1 MNVQDAMNQLGL
13 RVEDADKKK
22 FPEKLRR
29 EVLEYSQIK
38 IANMLHNAY
47 LTELEYIDESVKAT
61 GGILALSALTYK
73 VLRGAEGILKVKLN
87 GGKYCNRLDLSDLKR
102 IENAYLEGTDDNPLY
117 YVFQNTI
124 YVFCTQTDPVI
135 DVYYL
140 RLPSSLY
147 YPFETTGMG
156 STSEFTVS
164 YFSTTYNDD
173 YFNGSLVYLFSPDK
187 VLLGYYVVTDYTE
200 TGNIVTI
207 SPNAVDDIQLGHHV
221 YFLLHP
227 TVDVQLIGLSDV
239 EFELNES
246 LHDLVIDYAESELWK
261 ITAAI
266 DRRNSSLEKVITQI
280 KSLNDKYRIAEGIG
294 TK

>member
-47 LTELEYIDESVKAT
+47 LTELEYIDESVNAT

-147 YPFETTGMG
+147 YPFLVTTGEMSDSNFYLG
-156 STSEFTVS
+156 YLAGAYV
-164 YFSTTYNDD
+164 DD
-173 YFNGSLVYLFSPDK
+173 YFNDSLVYSTQFNS
-187 VLLGYYVVTDYTE
+187 YHVVTAYDGEFADFTVVPPASTDFGSNY
-200 TGNIVTI
+200 NIYLI
-207 SPNAVDDIQLGHHV
+207 
-221 YFLLHP
+221 LHP
-227 TVDVQLIGLSDV
+227 TIDIQLIGLSDV